1 VADLLAY
8 AGYRLISLK
17 PHTRLLSSDKLLARF
32 SRVKSAEIILFYRQL
47 ALLLES
53 GISIIT
59 ALELLQGETSKRNLR
74 KILGQVI
81 SDLRGGNQLSTA
93 LAKHPRVFSPIYCRL
108 LSVGERAGNL
118 ETMLRQIADYMEKH
132 AATAKKVKSALRY
145 PMITGIVAVV
155 IVAILVVFVFP
166 AFQKLYASLGTELPA
181 ISRMVFDSVGKL
193 RSLGSYILLVALV
206 AVGIVLFYSKTAAGK
221 YKLHQLL
228 LKLPLVGRVIHLNQ
242 LASCCRNISLLYNA
256 GLPLTEIM
264 PLVIQ
269 ACGNSVMAKA
279 LSDVHKDMTQG
290 EGLSKPMQKNP
301 IFLPMMVQMVKVGE
315 ETGNLNTALSAAAQS
330 YETEADDRTS
340 YLVSYIQPAMTGVVG
355 MIVAF
360 IAMSLYSAI
369 YSIYGQLS

>member
-1 VADLLAY
+1 MAY
-8 AGYRLISLK
+8 AGYRVISLR
-17 PHTRLLSSDKLLARF
+17 PHTQLFSLDKLLANF
-32 SRVKSAEIILFYRQL
+32 FRVKPAEVILFYRQL

-53 GISIIT
+53 GVSIIT
-59 ALELLQGETSKRNLR
+59 ALELLRAEISKRTFRKVLR
-74 KILGQVI
+74 QVI
-81 SDLRGGNQLSTA
+81 FDIRGGNQLSTA
-93 LAKHPRVFSPIYCRL
+93 LAKHPRIFSTIYCRL

-118 ETMLRQIADYMEKH
+118 ETMLRQVADYMEKH
-132 AATAKKVKSALRY
+132 IATAKKVKSALRY
-145 PMITGIVAVV
+145 PMITGIIAVV
-155 IVAILVVFVFP
+155 VVALLVVFVFP
-166 AFQKLYASLGTELPA
+166 AFKQLYTSLGTELPA
-181 ISRMVFDSVGKL
+181 ISRIVFDGIGKL

-206 AVGIVLFYSKTAAGK
+206 AVGIVLFYSKTAAGR
-221 YKLHQLL
+221 YKMHQLL
-228 LKLPLVGRVIHLNQ
+228 LRLPLVGRVIHLNH
-242 LASCCRNISLLYNA
+242 LASCCRNISLLYDA

-264 PLVIQ
+264 PLVTQ

-279 LSDVHKDMTQG
+279 LSDVNKDMTQG

-340 YLVSYIQPAMTGVVG
+340 SLVSYIQPAMTGVIG
-355 MIVAF
+355 MVVAF

>member
-1 VADLLAY
+1 M
-8 AGYRLISLK
+8 
-17 PHTRLLSSDKLLARF
+17 
-32 SRVKSAEIILFYRQL
+32 LFYRQL

-59 ALELLQGETSKRNLR
+59 ALELLRAEISKRTFR
-74 KILGQVI
+74 KVLGEVI

-93 LAKHPRVFSPIYCRL
+93 LAKHPKIFSPIYCRL

-118 ETMLRQIADYMEKH
+118 EVLLRQVADYMEKH
-132 AATAKKVKSALRY
+132 IATAKQIKSALRY
-145 PMITGIVAVV
+145 PMITGILAVV

-166 AFQKLYASLGTELPA
+166 AFNKLYTSLGTELPA
-181 ISRMVFDSVGKL
+181 ISRLVFDSVGKL
-193 RSLGSYILLVALV
+193 RSLGSYIMLVALV
-206 AVGIVLFYSKTAAGK
+206 VIGVVLFYVKTAAGR
-221 YKLHQLL
+221 YKWHRLL
-228 LKLPLVGRVIHLNQ
+228 LRLPLVGRVVHLNQ
-242 LASCCRNISLLYNA
+242 LASCCRNISLLYDA

-264 PLVIQ
+264 PLVTQ
-269 ACGNSVMAKA
+269 ACGNSFVAKA

-290 EGLSKPMQKNP
+290 EGLSKPMQKNH

-340 YLVSYIQPAMTGVVG
+340 SLVSYIQPAMTGVIG

-369 YSIYGQLS
+369 YSIYGQIG